1 MAAELCGKAE
11 ISVHPRL
18 SELKNAGLIRD
29 SGKTKQGKW
38 GLQITI
44 WELT

>member
-1 MAAELCGKAE
+1 MFGDIDKIFLHRTGR
-11 ISVHPRL
+11 VN
-18 SELKNAGLIRD
+18 ELKNAGLIRD